1 MAYEKKGHKLRGRQS
16 LGRYQLLISNKNNHS
31 KELLDQ
37 HVRQPAGDH
46 SLALQC
52 LRQEYGG
59 ESEEAPA
66 VKKRRTVSLSPFEE
80 HAIFLAYT
88 CLRLGLTEKDFHTMS
103 QTAYSLGAQISEAHW
118 SSRFYKE
125 VTTAAATNLWE
136 RLVAKVKGS
145 DVLSIC
151 ADEACKNGN
160 SYFVLGA
167 HYLTEK
173 LELWHLLKYV
183 LTNLMSNH
191 CS

>member
-88 CLRLGLTEKDFHTMS
+88 CLRLGLTEKNFSYHVPDCLFFGCADFRSPLAFSILQRGYHS
-103 QTAYSLGAQISEAHW
+103 GCHEPLGATRGQGEGQ
-118 SSRFYKE
+118 R
-125 VTTAAATNLWE
+125 
-136 RLVAKVKGS
+136 
-145 DVLSIC
+145 C
-151 ADEACKNGN
+151 A
-160 SYFVLGA
+160 F
-167 HYLTEK
+167 
-173 LELWHLLKYV
+173 HL
-183 LTNLMSNH
+183 
-191 CS
+191 CR